1 MIRRQ
6 FLKTLVGVAMLPLV
20 PLAKL
25 APKFHTGG
33 IVRKGAYVVGSS
45 NHCLLHYNRGPV
57 PWLQPHSMVYLNGRM
72 QLVEVTG

>member
-1 MIRRQ
+1 M
-6 FLKTLVGVAMLPLV
+6 KTLIGVAMLPLA

-45 NHCLLHYNRGPV
+45 NSCFLQYNCGPM
-57 PWLQPHSMVYLNGRM
+57 PWLQSHSMVYLNEKR